1 MYNKFKGMDFFP
13 YPIFI
18 IQPKILNI
26 LKEKCYRRYFY
37 SFFFFVKKCIH
48 DIIK

>member
-26 LKEKCYRRYFY
+26 LKEKMLPSLLLF
-37 SFFFFVKKCIH
+37 FFFFVKKCIH